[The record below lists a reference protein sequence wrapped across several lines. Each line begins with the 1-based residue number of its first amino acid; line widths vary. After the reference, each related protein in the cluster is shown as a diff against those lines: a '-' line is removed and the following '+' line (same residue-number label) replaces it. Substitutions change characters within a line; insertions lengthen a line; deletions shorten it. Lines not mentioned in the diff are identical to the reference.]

1 MKASTPNS
9 ISLVPKRVVSLPFT
23 LTTVSMRSRSAPVS
37 IQGPIGLK
45 VSLFLARQ
53 NVRSEACQF
62 RSLTSL
68 PIV

>member
-1 MKASTPNS
+1 MKVRTPNS
-9 ISLVPKRVVSLPFT
+9 MSPVRKWVRTSSFRRTVVSAA
-23 LTTVSMRSRSAPVS
+23 SRSKSVS

-45 VSLFLARQ
+45 VSAFFERQ
-53 NVRSEACQF
+53 KVRSEACQI